1 MEDNKQRHSIWL
13 RESIWNEVKSLYRQ
27 DNCSTQNEFVEN
39 ALRFY
44 CGYLHAK
51 GAENYLPRILSSTLE
66 GHLNLFAERLGR
78 LLYKFAVEEAIMS
91 HLIAADTDIDTE
103 TLAKLRSRC
112 VNDIKRT
119 NGQISFAEILRFQKG
134 L

>member
-1 MEDNKQRHSIWL
+1 
-13 RESIWNEVKSLYRQ
+13 
-27 DNCSTQNEFVEN
+27 
-39 ALRFY
+39 
-44 CGYLHAK
+44 
-51 GAENYLPRILSSTLE
+51 
-66 GHLNLFAERLGR
+66 
-78 LLYKFAVEEAIMS
+78 MS